1 MKNSIILF
9 ILLNYDNRYCVFAFF
24 IDTNSKITNFSAP
37 KLQDSSNRM
46 ANEPKQAKEI
56 FNPFIYLANI
66 DINDGDHFHNQNL
79 FDWVINPLNIRK
91 LLELG
96 RYYFNIQFLLLIRP
110 LWNSTSHANDRE
122 LVLFAC
128 YKILNSESFKN
139 IRDESEKLTA
149 CIATISC
156 RIPVNIHPKQA
167 RIEFKFFLY

>member
-9 ILLNYDNRYCVFAFF
+9 ILLHYDNRNCVFAFF

-66 DINDGDHFHNQNL
+66 DINDGDHFNNQYL

-96 RYYFNIQFLLLIRP
+96 RYYFNIQF
-110 LWNSTSHANDRE
+110 SQ
-122 LVLFAC
+122 
-128 YKILNSESFKN
+128 K
-139 IRDESEKLTA
+139 
-149 CIATISC
+149 
-156 RIPVNIHPKQA
+156 
-167 RIEFKFFLY
+167 